1 MISFRVHAAL
11 AAALAVLMGTPLLA
25 APPPPGGTNEMKA
38 VPGTFGAWTFNGR
51 WRLKVSFI
59 GDPHLKS
66 YFPYDP
72 REGNHIIVV
81 RGLLRNA
88 TSQPAKTVFAVYVS
102 DADGVAY
109 QGQSLFA
116 GNPAVAPKFGE
127 VTLPPGAA
135 TPMQF
140 PIEVPIGFVPAKL
153 LIIPGFSESRPMRID
168 LTKAVKKPL

>member
-1 MISFRVHAAL
+1 MLRPDRITRISLWEIDKETSDDIFSRTRRIGRSARSAD
-11 AAALAVLMGTPLLA
+11 A
-25 APPPPGGTNEMKA
+25 
-38 VPGTFGAWTFNGR
+38 FNGR

-116 GNPAVAPKFGE
+116 GNPAVAPKFGD